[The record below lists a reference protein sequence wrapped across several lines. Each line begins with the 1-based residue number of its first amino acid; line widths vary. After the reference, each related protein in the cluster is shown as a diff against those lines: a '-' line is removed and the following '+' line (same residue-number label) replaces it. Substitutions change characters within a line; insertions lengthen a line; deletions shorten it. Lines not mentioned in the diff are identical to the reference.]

1 MSRDTHPGLADPCT
15 IRPVAYTRSQPASR
29 ARARVRDK
37 VRIKVGVRGSLHLL
51 LPSERVGQVF
61 FGDGRP
67 RMGDITDFLVTTKA
81 PPECRAQPTWENG

>member
-1 MSRDTHPGLADPCT
+1 M
-15 IRPVAYTRSQPASR
+15 RPAAYTRSQPAYR
-29 ARARVRDK
+29 ARVRVRVRVRDK
-37 VRIKVGVRGSLHLL
+37 VRVKVRVRGSLHLR

-67 RMGDITDFLVTTKA
+67 RMGDITDFLITTKA